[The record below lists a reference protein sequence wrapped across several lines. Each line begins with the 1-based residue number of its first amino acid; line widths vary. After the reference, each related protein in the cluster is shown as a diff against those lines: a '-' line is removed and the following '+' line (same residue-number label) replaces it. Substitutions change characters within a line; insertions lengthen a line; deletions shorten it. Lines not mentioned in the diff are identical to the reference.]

1 MVSRFV
7 LGAFVL
13 SLLGACAAP
22 APVPAPAPQP
32 PPESREDRVPNNAS
46 LSLIDQGRQARL
58 AGDYERADG
67 LLQRAQ
73 RVQPRNARVYLEL
86 SMLYR
91 DRGDAQAA
99 RHVAER
105 GLLFCEDAVCAQL
118 RAELRDQL

>member
-1 MVSRFV
+1 MVSRLV

-13 SLLGACAAP
+13 SLLGACVAP

-32 PPESREDRVPNNAS
+32 PAASREDRVPNNAS
-46 LSLIDQGRQARL
+46 LGLIDQGRQARL
-58 AGDYERADG
+58 DGDYERADG

-86 SMLYR
+86 SKLYR
-91 DRGDAQAA
+91 DRGDASAA

-105 GLLFCEDAVCAQL
+105 GLLFCEEAVCSQ
-118 RAELRDQL
+118 LRDQL